1 MLTRALERIIDQQP
15 RRPEG
20 LVDPIDLRR
29 ADALIEL
36 ARTRLAQ
43 DTDTDRA
50 TVVVHVD
57 ACVLEG
63 ADGVGDIEGSG
74 LLGAEAIRRLACD
87 ARLQLVIHGADGL
100 PVGIGRTSRN
110 VPAWL
115 ARQLR
120 HRDRGCRWPGCG
132 AKHLLRAH
140 HIDFWG
146 LGGPTDLS
154 NLTLLCPYHHRLVHE
169 GGWTIRGDPNREIQ
183 FMRPDGIPPLPTGP
197 PPLRAELRERL
208 LPDSAC

>member
-1 MLTRALERIIDQQP
+1 VLTRALERIIDQQP

-63 ADGVGDIEGSG
+63 ADGVGDIERSG
-74 LLGAEAIRRLACD
+74 LLVDEAIRRLACD

-132 AKHLLRAH
+132 AKHLLRASRRFLGPRRAH
-140 HIDFWG
+140 RPLESYVAVPLSSSLGSRRGLDYSWG
-146 LGGPTDLS
+146 SQP
-154 NLTLLCPYHHRLVHE
+154 
-169 GGWTIRGDPNREIQ
+169 
-183 FMRPDGIPPLPTGP
+183 
-197 PPLRAELRERL
+197 
-208 LPDSAC
+208 